1 MADRGRPSS
10 STIKRPQDGSDN
22 GNGQKKQKSEV
33 VEILENGGE
42 EQTELLSSL
51 TAMFPDTPLEYL
63 EEQVPDLAGK
73 PAATE
78 RFVTSLLKCG
88 SRPPEDWRVEQK
100 VPLATTEEISADLN
114 RRMVQYVMN
123 NNEATTKPIVIAETE
138 PVAGP
143 SHTRVENDEEKMEL
157 KQYFSDT
164 DPEFLHEKPI
174 VIEETEPVAGPYH
187 TRVENDEEKVERH
200 FTILKQYFPH
210 TDPEFLHERARDL
223 CGDEMLLQEFI
234 DDGFESEGKNF
245 PTRKEYE
252 KKRDPSTKPIVLV
265 DTEPAAG
272 PSHTRVENDG
282 GQVERHFTILK
293 QYFPDTD
300 PEFLHE
306 RARDLCG
313 DEMLLQ
319 EFIEDGFESEGK
331 NFPTRKEYE
340 RKREHALL
348 VDKYSMAMNV
358 GDILEMCP
366 DPEEHFSKLDRKASD
381 LYMKLSLA
389 HLKREFRYISSTA
402 VTQVWKEKKHLYYP
416 AFKELKTMLEM
427 DKHRRKTRRSVAEVP
442 LPPETD
448 LNFLKELQFCRI
460 ENQVKKH
467 RQDLANER
475 QVRVD
480 AARVAEELEECVC
493 CYSDDVL
500 PEEMVP
506 CSNGHTFCVTC
517 VQRASEVAIGDG
529 KTGLSCLGQCED
541 TFELAILQHVLNAN
555 MFSKWIKKI
564 QLAEVEKAEIDGL
577 ERCPFCE
584 FATIMET
591 TPEEDKVFRC
601 RDPECGKESCRLC
614 NELSHIPQRCDEVEQ
629 DDAVRKR
636 TYIENKMTEA
646 LIRHC
651 HSCKKPFFKTEG
663 CNLMTCQC
671 GASMCYLCRKP
682 VNDYRRHFFG
692 GDGEGINN
700 LTDFSLGNAPRGQ
713 RQCILWS
720 DTVQLNENQVT
731 KGGFDA
737 KSEADMENPDVAL
750 KHDPTEGLQ
759 MPAAD
764 PSAVGQ
770 QRVQQG

>member
-78 RFVTSLLKCG
+78 RFVTSLLERG

-123 NNEATTKPIVIAETE
+123 NNEATTKPIVIVETE

-187 TRVENDEEKVERH
+187 TRVENDEEK
-200 FTILKQYFPH
+200 
-210 TDPEFLHERARDL
+210 
-223 CGDEMLLQEFI
+223 
-234 DDGFESEGKNF
+234 
-245 PTRKEYE
+245 
-252 KKRDPSTKPIVLV
+252 
-265 DTEPAAG
+265 
-272 PSHTRVENDG
+272 
-282 GQVERHFTILK
+282 VERHFTILK